1 MKTGLSTMLVIVML
15 LLAGL
20 QAGCAEVT
28 AADKAFVQDLAMD
41 WLESKGMRYEN
52 ADGTPNARGAAN
64 LLMAA
69 LIGSGDDEVDAVL
82 GIYGAVKGVVNAD
95 KAMDEARASGDAA
108 AMDEVIKS
116 RPHDWSYRSSRAVL
130 ALAQGDMATY
140 EQQANSFAE
149 IAREQGVPPARQARQ
164 IIKDY
169 ETISVPDTGEPCNR
183 KYLSLAGAYNTL
195 YKETGE
201 QRWNELAAQAYAT
214 MLHLCP

>member
-1 MKTGLSTMLVIVML
+1 VATV
-15 LLAGL
+15 
-20 QAGCAEVT
+20 
-28 AADKAFVQDLAMD
+28 F
-41 WLESKGMRYEN
+41 
-52 ADGTPNARGAAN
+52 
-64 LLMAA
+64 
-69 LIGSGDDEVDAVL
+69 GSGDEEVDAVL
-82 GIYGAVKGVVNAD
+82 GIYGSVSGVISGD
-95 KAMDEARASGDAA
+95 KSMDVARASGDAA
-108 AMDEVIKS
+108 AMDKVIKS